1 MKLAPVQPLVVWL
14 VLAPRAPWSI
24 TKSMESGHHRIQ
36 VDMWDDVFPDFV
48 ISTDCGE
55 EVFHWQVLNPAL
67 IVLEVLK
74 FPAVQCN
81 TSEVCRH
88 QVLSRSAAQNIIH
101 HPEFFLHLAA
111 ALIGKWLPKVATKFS
126 SNPLSRES
134 SRYVG
139 TLFCPYL
146 LGIQQIKK
154 TPWNQ
159 KTLNDA
165 KENCLATT
173 ANHGTLI
180 SINLCIYS
188 TPLAKNVS
196 QTEKNPFNMSFGL
209 LLLMKGLCLPCQP
222 LTTFQ
227 PPGATHFGVPS
238 KKSTLDLIKE
248 SLGSVDFRL
257 LFNFSSGF
265 WIKHEQTLITT
276 GLQKKTKSCAWI
288 PTWISDEICFRFKNF
303 GESPL
308 PLLHDAVPAAA
319 ASCPRIPIRCR
330 QMHRM
335 LECTS
340 LQLNLQKSME
350 HSNTVLKNYVHLY
363 FTELYKYLEMYKYKG

>member
-1 MKLAPVQPLVVWL
+1 
-14 VLAPRAPWSI
+14 
-24 TKSMESGHHRIQ
+24 
-36 VDMWDDVFPDFV
+36 
-48 ISTDCGE
+48 
-55 EVFHWQVLNPAL
+55 
-67 IVLEVLK
+67 
-74 FPAVQCN
+74 
-81 TSEVCRH
+81 
-88 QVLSRSAAQNIIH
+88 
-101 HPEFFLHLAA
+101 
-111 ALIGKWLPKVATKFS
+111 
-126 SNPLSRES
+126 
-134 SRYVG
+134 VG

-188 TPLAKNVS
+188 TPLAKNGS

-265 WIKHEQTLITT
+265 
-276 GLQKKTKSCAWI
+276 
-288 PTWISDEICFRFKNF
+288 
-303 GESPL
+303 
-308 PLLHDAVPAAA
+308 
-319 ASCPRIPIRCR
+319 
-330 QMHRM
+330 
-335 LECTS
+335 
-340 LQLNLQKSME
+340 
-350 HSNTVLKNYVHLY
+350 
-363 FTELYKYLEMYKYKG
+363 